1 MNFYLN
7 STIVKWLRN
16 RKTKLLMVGQ
26 SDSGKTTILNS
37 LRYDEFIKEENCC
50 FFHWKIFE
58 YKNFSMKIF
67 RIGSGADCFSIYR
80 SFFLDSDGV
89 IFVIDSS
96 DRNKI
101 EEARDYLFRFD
112 DDEALKNSVF
122 LIFANK
128 QDLENSMNS
137 EKLQQKLEIKKIK
150 HECKIVECCA
160 YMKED
165 LYNGLQWICET
176 IKNKDPS

>member
-1 MNFYLN
+1 
-7 STIVKWLRN
+7 
-16 RKTKLLMVGQ
+16 
-26 SDSGKTTILNS
+26 
-37 LRYDEFIKEENCC
+37 
-50 FFHWKIFE
+50 
-58 YKNFSMKIF
+58 MKIF
-67 RIGSGADCFSIYR
+67 NIGSGSDCFSFYR
-80 SFFLDSDGV
+80 SFFSETEGV
-89 IFVIDSS
+89 IFVVDSS
-96 DRNKI
+96 DVSRIDEVRN
-101 EEARDYLFRFD
+101 YLFRFD
-112 DDEALKNSVF
+112 DDKALKNSVF